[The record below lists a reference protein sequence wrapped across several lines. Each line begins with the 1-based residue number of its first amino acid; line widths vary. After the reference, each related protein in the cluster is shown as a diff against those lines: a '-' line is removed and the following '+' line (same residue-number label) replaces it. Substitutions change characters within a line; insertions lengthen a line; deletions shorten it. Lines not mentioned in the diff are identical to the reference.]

1 MLISR
6 RGHQPYIIRFSN
18 TLIWYVYGIKRSM
31 GKWKCLWCSK
41 LLEGESFMD
50 LVEASMKEEG
60 GQHVHGWE
68 NITLVEEE
76 AAVSKSRL
84 LSV

>member
-1 MLISR
+1 
-6 RGHQPYIIRFSN
+6 
-18 TLIWYVYGIKRSM
+18 M

-41 LLEGESFMD
+41 VLEGDSFMD
-50 LVEASMKEEG
+50 LVEASMKEKG

-68 NITLVEEE
+68 NVKLAEEEE
-76 AAVSKSRL
+76 AAVLKSKL

>member
-1 MLISR
+1 
-6 RGHQPYIIRFSN
+6 
-18 TLIWYVYGIKRSM
+18 M

-41 LLEGESFMD
+41 VLEGESFMD
-50 LVEASMKEEG
+50 LIEATMREEG

-68 NITLVEEE
+68 NVTFVEE
-76 AAVSKSRL
+76 AASTKVLESKL